1 MSAFPC
7 SQTLRASRRFV
18 VIQADNKK
26 PSGEVRGGFGVI
38 RQGRLGSY
46 PSMQMQSA
54 SASWSV
60 IAI

>member
-7 SQTLRASRRFV
+7 SQTLRALRRV
-18 VIQADNKK
+18 VIRADNKK
-26 PSGEVRGGFGVI
+26 PSGKKRGGFGVI

-46 PSMQMQSA
+46 PSMQMRST